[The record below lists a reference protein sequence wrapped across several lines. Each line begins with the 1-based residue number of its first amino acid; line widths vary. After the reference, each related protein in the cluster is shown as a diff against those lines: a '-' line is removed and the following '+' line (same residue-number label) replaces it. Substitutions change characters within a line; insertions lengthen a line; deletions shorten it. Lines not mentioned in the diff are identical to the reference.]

1 MLLIAC
7 IFSNNS
13 VIDYCNN
20 SSRIGLLATL
30 KYIFHTA
37 ATVILLKGVI
47 MPWFYPKPCNGFYCT
62 LGKEKSPHHGY
73 KAPPNLNPQLV
84 IWSSNLPPPPTLT
97 VAYFSPEAMTLQLLT
112 AAAHSDLKAF
122 TCSSPPALALWQG
135 LSERPSLMT
144 PYKTNTSL
152 PITLTL
158 DPQPYFV
165 FLHDTHHLL
174 T

>member
-7 IFSNNS
+7 TFSNNGI
-13 VIDYCNN
+13 IDYCNN
-20 SSRIGLLATL
+20 SSQIGLLATL
-30 KYIFHTA
+30 KCIFHTA

-47 MPWFYPKPCNGFYCT
+47 MAWFYPKPCNGFYFT

-84 IWSSNLPPPPTLT
+84 IWSYNLPASPALT
-97 VAYFSPEAMTLQLLT
+97 VAYFSPAAMTLQLLI
-112 AAAHSDLKAF
+112 AEAHSDLKAF
-122 TCSSPPALALWQG
+122 TCSSPPALALWQV
-135 LSERPSLMT
+135 LSEGRSLMT

-152 PITLTL
+152 PITFTL
-158 DPQPYFV
+158 HPHLSFV
-165 FLHDTHHLL
+165 LLHDTHRPL